1 MRRIILIAGVLCFSV
16 LTGCKSDAEKAIDKA
31 EQLSKEYIEN
41 LNNARTKEEIQRIR
55 KEHKERASF
64 ELRKVMGT
72 ASEKEAEQKLKDS
85 ETSLKWE
92 DIQRAKR
99 IGENVEKA
107 ERNAVNRTYK

>member
-1 MRRIILIAGVLCFSV
+1 MKRIILVVGVLCFSI

-31 EQLSKEYIEN
+31 EQLSKEYIN
-41 LNNARTKEEIQRIR
+41 DLNNARTEEEVRKIR

-64 ELRKVMGT
+64 ELRKVMG
-72 ASEKEAEQKLKDS
+72 ASSEKEAEQKLKNS
-85 ETSLKWE
+85 ETSLEWE

-99 IGENVEKA
+99 IGEDVERA